1 MAFTLA
7 ESPMRL
13 GMPAGQAE
21 LLSTAITAAGGVAS
35 VTAGTGITVGGT
47 ATAPTVGLTNIPEL
61 TATGGTVIPTG
72 TLNQTLQAILN
83 VADPS

>member
-7 ESPMRL
+7 ESLMRL
-13 GMPAGQAE
+13 GMP
-21 LLSTAITAAGGVAS
+21 AGGVAS